1 MTAKLT
7 LMGQPQHVQVKNGVV
22 AFTIITGPA
31 SNTAPK
37 GLVLFKAVTYRVE
50 CSERQFNR
58 GRADAQDKSELILEG
73 YLEPRMDETGKPY
86 IAVVAL
92 SVVSKQVQTAR
103 KLEQLRDETVKA
115 EEAYEQA
122 CEQFGDE
129 SPQAQAAAEAFE
141 KVKAGWLKFKAGAAH
156 LKD

>member
-7 LMGQPQHVQVKNGVV
+7 LIGQPQGVKISNGIVT
-22 AFTIITGPA
+22 FSITTGPA

-37 GLVLFKAVTYRVE
+37 GLALFKAVTYRVE
-50 CSERQFNR
+50 CSERQYNR

-73 YLEPRMDETGKPY
+73 YLEPRVDETGKPY
-86 IAVVAL
+86 VAVVAL
-92 SVVSKQVQTAR
+92 SVISKQVQSAR

-122 CEQFGDE
+122 CDQFGAE
-129 SPQAQAAAEAFE
+129 SPQALAAAEAFE
-141 KVKAGWLKFKAGAAH
+141 KVKAGWLKFKAAHSAA
-156 LKD
+156 

>member
-7 LMGQPQHVQVKNGVV
+7 LIGQPQHLRISGGIA
-22 AFTIITGPA
+22 AFTITTGPA

-37 GLVLFKAVTYRVE
+37 GLTLFKAVTYRVE

-58 GRADAQDKSELILEG
+58 GRAEAHDKSELILEG

-92 SVVSKQVQTAR
+92 SVISKQVQTAR
-103 KLEQLRDETVKA
+103 KLEQLREDTVKA

-122 CEQFGDE
+122 CNQFGDE
-129 SPQAQAAAEAFE
+129 SPQVQAAAEAFE
-141 KVKAGWLKFKAGAAH
+141 KVKAGWLKFKAAH
-156 LKD
+156 SESK

>member
-7 LMGQPQHVQVKNGVV
+7 LIGQPQHLQVKNGIIS
-22 AFTIITGPA
+22 FTITTGPA

-37 GLVLFKAVTYRVE
+37 GLTLFKSVTYRVE

-58 GRADAQDKSELILEG
+58 GRADVHDKSELILEG
-73 YLEPRMDETGKPY
+73 YLEPRIDEQGKPY
-86 IAVVAL
+86 VAVVAL
-92 SVVSKQVQTAR
+92 SVISKQVQSAR

-115 EEAYEQA
+115 EEVYAQT

-141 KVKAGWLKFKAGAAH
+141 KVKAGWLRFKAARAESP
-156 LKD
+156 

>member
-7 LMGQPQHVQVKNGVV
+7 LIGQPQSVKVSNGIV
-22 AFTIITGPA
+22 AFSITTGPA

-37 GLVLFKAVTYRVE
+37 GLTLFKSVTYRVE

-58 GRADAQDKSELILEG
+58 GRADVHDKSELILEG
-73 YLEPRMDETGKPY
+73 YLEPRIDEQGKPY
-86 IAVVAL
+86 VAVVAL
-92 SVVSKQVQTAR
+92 SVISKQVQSAR

-122 CEQFGDE
+122 CDQFGAE
-129 SPQAQAAAEAFE
+129 SPQALAAAEAFE
-141 KVKAGWLKFKAGAAH
+141 KVKAGWLKFKAAHSAA
-156 LKD
+156 